1 MNRVRKIAMNLQK
14 FATSIVN
21 RADAEAIIREQIVD
35 AIAQDAPKSS
45 AFMAMA
51 KKLPNMTSKQTR
63 IRVLDFLPTAYWVNG
78 DTGMKQTTRQA
89 WDNVYLTAAELA
101 VIVPIPEAVLD
112 DAEFDIMGEVT
123 PRVIEAIG
131 QRVDSAAIFGE
142 NRPAE
147 WQNDIITL
155 ARQAGNN
162 VAAPSGSDYY
172 DLTMS
177 ENGVFSKVESDGY
190 AVSGVMASTTMKAK
204 LRGLRDDVGHPIFKK
219 DMQGA
224 TQYALDGVPMYFP
237 DNGAFDTSVAQMVVG
252 DFSKAVY
259 AIRQDITVKILTE
272 GVIQDP
278 TSKEI
283 VYNLAQQDMIALRV
297 VFRLGWALP
306 NPATRIDEDRVGCP
320 FAYLEP
326 VTPVTTQT
334 VTFTVTDNAETPEA
348 IEGAIIDV
356 NGSRLKTNSSGQAVF
371 NLRAG
376 TYPAKI
382 KKTGYSQVTETVVVA
397 SSAVTK
403 SVTLVA
409 NA

>member
-1 MNRVRKIAMNLQK
+1 MNRIRKIAMNLQR
-14 FATSIVN
+14 FAVSIVN

-35 AIAQDAPKSS
+35 AIAQDTPKSS
-45 AFMAMA
+45 VFMAMA

-78 DTGMKQTTRQA
+78 DTGMKQTSSQA
-89 WDNVYLTAAELA
+89 WDNVWLTAAELA

-131 QRVDSAAIFGE
+131 QRVDAATIFGE

-155 ARQAGNN
+155 ARQSGNN
-162 VAAPSGSDYY
+162 VTLGSSPDYY
-172 DLTMS
+172 DKILS
-177 ENGVFSKVESDGY
+177 EDGVFSKVEDDGY
-190 AVSGVMASTTMKAK
+190 SVSGVIAATNMKAK
-204 LRGLRDDVGHPIFKK
+204 LRGVRDDNGQPIFKK
-219 DMQGA
+219 DMQGS
-224 TQYALDGVPMYFP
+224 TQYALDGAQMYFP
-237 DNGAFDTSVAQMVVG
+237 DNGSFNNSIAQMIVG
-252 DFSKAVY
+252 DFAKAVY

-278 TSKEI
+278 ATKEI

-297 VFRLGWALP
+297 VFRMGWALP

-326 VTPVTTQT
+326 ATAVTTQT
-334 VTFTVTDNAETPEA
+334 VTFTVKDNAGTPAA
-348 IEGAIIDV
+348 IADARVNV
-356 NGSRLKTNSSGQAVF
+356 NGSNIKTNSSGQAVF
-371 NLRAG
+371 NLRTG
-376 TYPAKI
+376 SYPY
-382 KKTGYSQVTETVVVA
+382 T
-397 SSAVTK
+397 
-403 SVTLVA
+403 VTLKGYIKVTGTVTVA
-409 NA
+409 ASAATQAITLIKE